1 LNLIILNENHSTAG
15 FSRHYWFGYP
25 FAFRLILVAF
35 GSLLSSISLAQTNY
49 VAYEVARENNWTAL
63 ITEDLN
69 GDGLKDVIFPHYDPT
84 IGREIHIHHQQADGS
99 FSKNPQKVEI
109 KSEIIAVGFADLREE
124 PGKELLLFASNGV
137 FSLSTAAEG
146 YAGNIKQLIQWD
158 LIAAVPDLE
167 RVQFIETIHD
177 MNNDGYVDL
186 LLPGDEEFAVYR
198 GSNNE
203 SFELAATFTT
213 LNLETRVAERNNKS
227 ANASAN
233 IGINAEEGIVL
244 DITAEAPTPFSNF
257 VEQWSA
263 EANSERTLMRA
274 ESWVPSAIMAQ
285 LNDDDLED
293 ILYLNIG
300 SDDLGQLNIHYQQDN
315 LTFNESADWVGATDT
330 QGEIKLAHLNG
341 DDKIDLFHLS
351 SDGDQWNVRFF
362 INKGGIFE
370 LGKPDQIMRF
380 SGYDVRLSVIPLAD
394 SEQPALN
401 VSYYTIPVIDAIRNA
416 SINRVQLLYG
426 NSEASQGQLFNRR
439 PDSSL
444 EESFS
449 AANVRGLSEQM
460 SLQYDVDGD
469 GNRDALYITDNGT
482 LAAKRIDNDLVIADD
497 PFWEY
502 VSPRTVFQFEVMLL
516 NEDELPD
523 LLLRHGVSTT
533 LLVTKP

>member
-1 LNLIILNENHSTAG
+1 
-15 FSRHYWFGYP
+15 
-25 FAFRLILVAF
+25 
-35 GSLLSSISLAQTNY
+35 
-49 VAYEVARENNWTAL
+49 
-63 ITEDLN
+63 
-69 GDGLKDVIFPHYDPT
+69 
-84 IGREIHIHHQQADGS
+84 
-99 FSKNPQKVEI
+99 
-109 KSEIIAVGFADLREE
+109 
-124 PGKELLLFASNGV
+124 
-137 FSLSTAAEG
+137 
-146 YAGNIKQLIQWD
+146 
-158 LIAAVPDLE
+158 
-167 RVQFIETIHD
+167 
-177 MNNDGYVDL
+177 
-186 LLPGDEEFAVYR
+186 
-198 GSNNE
+198 
-203 SFELAATFTT
+203 
-213 LNLETRVAERNNKS
+213 
-227 ANASAN
+227 
-233 IGINAEEGIVL
+233 
-244 DITAEAPTPFSNF
+244 
-257 VEQWSA
+257 
-263 EANSERTLMRA
+263 
-274 ESWVPSAIMAQ
+274 MAQ

-293 ILYLNIG
+293 ILYLNVG

-330 QGEIKLAHLNG
+330 QGDIKLAHLNG

-351 SDGDQWNVRFF
+351 SDGGEWNARFF
-362 INKGGIFE
+362 INKDGTFA

-380 SGYDVRLSVIPLAD
+380 SGYDVKLSVIPLAD

-439 PDSSL
+439 PNSSL

-482 LAAKRIDNDLVIADD
+482 LAAKRIDNDLVIANE

-502 VSPRTVFQFEVMLL
+502 VSPRTVFQFEVLLL

-533 LLVTKP
+533 LLVTRP

>member
-1 LNLIILNENHSTAG
+1 LNLICLNENHSTAG
-15 FSRHYWFGYP
+15 FFRHYWFDYP
-25 FAFRLILVAF
+25 FAFRLILVAL

-49 VAYEVARENNWTAL
+49 VAYEVARENNWAAL

-69 GDGLKDVIFPHYDPT
+69 GDGLKDVLFAHYDPT
-84 IGREIHIHHQQADGS
+84 IGREIHIHHQQPDGS
-99 FSKNPQKVEI
+99 FSKTPQKVEI

-137 FSLSTAAEG
+137 FSLSTATEG

-257 VEQWSA
+257 VEQWAA